1 VSFTTR
7 REPASAASP
16 ALAQPAVSDEANS
29 ADHAG
34 AGAAN
39 AAQPAR
45 SPPIRGRET
54 GLRYWGTQWGALVNS
69 WTHQI
74 ARVLV
79 TPLIGTPVRP
89 NHLTTMRLVTGI
101 GACAAVAV
109 GTSTASAWGGML
121 WLVSAF
127 LDRADGELARV
138 GGMTSEAGH
147 RYDFLADVVVNL
159 LLFVCAGFGARHG
172 WLGGWGFP
180 LGIVATVSMLVCWVV
195 GDAFERLQGG
205 GAKVYPGRWGFDV
218 DDGLYL
224 VAPLIWLG
232 LMSFVV
238 VGAAVATTVLAAWV
252 LVRFRRL
259 RSGALGT
266 KT

>member
-1 VSFTTR
+1 M
-7 REPASAASP
+7 A
-16 ALAQPAVSDEANS
+16 
-29 ADHAG
+29 
-34 AGAAN
+34 
-39 AAQPAR
+39 
-45 SPPIRGRET
+45 
-54 GLRYWGTQWGALVNS
+54 NS

-79 TPLIGTPVRP
+79 TPLIGTPIRP

-101 GACAAVAV
+101 GACGAVAI
-109 GTSTASAWGGML
+109 GTPAGSAWGGAL

-147 RYDFLADVVVNL
+147 RYDFLADVVVNS

-172 WLGGWGFP
+172 WLGAWGLP
-180 LGIVATVSMLVCWVV
+180 LGMAATVSMLICWVV
-195 GDAFERLQGG
+195 GDAFERLEGS

-224 VAPLIWLG
+224 IAPLIWLG

-238 VGAAVATTVLAAWV
+238 VGAAVTTTILGLWV
-252 LVRFRRL
+252 VARFYRLKAKAGSVASGFAPAGSQMAGRARRP
-259 RSGALGT
+259 R
-266 KT
+266 